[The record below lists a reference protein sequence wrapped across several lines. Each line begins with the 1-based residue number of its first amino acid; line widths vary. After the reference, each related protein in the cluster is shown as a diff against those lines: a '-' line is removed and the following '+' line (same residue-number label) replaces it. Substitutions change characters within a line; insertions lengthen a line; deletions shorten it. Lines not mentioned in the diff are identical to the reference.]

1 MALGHNDA
9 SSLSQFSSCPKD
21 ALILAATKAQRTS
34 FESYV
39 SSLRIKTVLYQHSCP
54 IYSDFRRLTV
64 LMLWKTPRITVQNL
78 SHYKSCY
85 IVVLRDLF
93 VLPVIIPH
101 VLCYHATKGDVPV
114 SYLCCFL
121 CFTFSQWLLPTAIP
135 S

>member
-1 MALGHNDA
+1 
-9 SSLSQFSSCPKD
+9 
-21 ALILAATKAQRTS
+21 
-34 FESYV
+34 
-39 SSLRIKTVLYQHSCP
+39 
-54 IYSDFRRLTV
+54 
-64 LMLWKTPRITVQNL
+64 MLWKTPRITVQNL

-121 CFTFSQWLLPTAIP
+121 YDDSTEKVEITLLTLEVSEADGILQATVLAWTRYFFNVTALFSKLTKECCKSDPTNLQGI
-135 S
+135 